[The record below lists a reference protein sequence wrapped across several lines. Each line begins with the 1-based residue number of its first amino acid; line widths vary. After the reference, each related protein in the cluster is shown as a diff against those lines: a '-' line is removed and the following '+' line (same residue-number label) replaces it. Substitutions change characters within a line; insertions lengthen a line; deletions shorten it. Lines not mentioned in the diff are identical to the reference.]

1 MSLFIATLSVGEGE
15 MLEIAKIAT
24 LLASV
29 AAGVA
34 GSVVLSMKG
43 SR

>member
-1 MSLFIATLSVGEGE
+1 

-34 GSVVLSMKG
+34 GSLVLLMKG